1 MKKLYHENSYI
12 KELETKVKKQF
23 NENNLTYI
31 IPEETIIYPEGGGQP
46 SDKGFINNTEIIDI
60 KIKNDMIAYGIKDI
74 INDEHIKMSIDFDKR
89 YIHMQQHTGQHL
101 LSEIIMRKFNAQTLS
116 FSIGENH
123 SSIEI
128 NLKSI
133 SEENI
138 KELEKECFNLILENR
153 IIKTYIID
161 DKDPIINKLRKPPEV
176 KDNIRVVEID
186 DFDYSACGG
195 THLKST
201 GELGILK
208 IIKTDKVRGNIRL
221 YYVAGYRALKDY
233 QDKNTIIME
242 IRKELGKQIYEIPE
256 TVRKFKIENEGLRKE
271 LKHLKKIE
279 MEKEIEVA
287 KNSKENFIIRE
298 FNNFEI
304 KDIKYFAKKIV
315 DSGKNL
321 LVYSKAPKQYMIV
334 ATNNKNIDL
343 RKHSNE
349 IFTLLSG
356 RGGGRDD
363 FIEGRVEDFS
373 KINELMEYLRDKLD
387 F

>member
-304 KDIKYFAKKIV
+304 KDIKYFAKNIV
-315 DSGKNL
+315 GSGKNL
-321 LVYSKAPKQYMIV
+321 LVFSKAPKQYMIV